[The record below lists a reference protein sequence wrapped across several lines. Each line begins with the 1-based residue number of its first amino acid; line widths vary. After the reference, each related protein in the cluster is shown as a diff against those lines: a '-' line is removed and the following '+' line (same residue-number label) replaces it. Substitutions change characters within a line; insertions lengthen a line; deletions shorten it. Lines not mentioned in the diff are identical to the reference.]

1 MTTIKTKASSR
12 SRWVVLGALAFMM
25 CVSMA
30 LPIYGG
36 SVLGTYMT
44 AELHW
49 ERSTLGLLI
58 AANMA
63 ANGLCAP
70 LVAGLVTKIGVRWC
84 LIVGCIFMG
93 AASIVLATWVTE
105 PWQAAL
111 TFAAIGVAATFASI
125 IPCQTAAAAWFGH
138 RRPFAL
144 SLLYASMGIG
154 GFVFVWLVT
163 WAIQGSTIGY
173 RMGCWVFF
181 GFSALG
187 LLVALIFVRDK
198 PDAEQFEAW
207 EKADSQRYYANDL
220 PSPMAMSGIDLRF
233 RDVLWSPALWVIYF
247 SMFAT
252 TCGSAFVIAHAQAHL
267 RDIGHSPMAAAATI
281 SIISAAMVIGNFGIG
296 SVAQRVGPRHAY
308 FGALVLFAIGLFTL
322 IYANGEVGL
331 YGYAILYGLGFGAA
345 QVGPMVLLSGYWGV
359 QVFPML
365 TALGLLIQTAG
376 AAVSPIVAGVYF
388 DSSGRYQ
395 PVILTIIVMTSIAMV
410 LLRVIGPPK
419 LSSAQEWT
427 QPSPPE
433 RMKHPTQPNA

>member
-1 MTTIKTKASSR
+1 MTTIKTKTNTP

-44 AELHW
+44 AQLHW

-70 LVAGLVTKIGVRWC
+70 FVAALVTKIGVRWC
-84 LIVGCIFMG
+84 LIIGCIFMG
-93 AASIVLATWVTE
+93 AASIALATWVTE
-105 PWQAAL
+105 PWQAAV
-111 TFAAIGVAATFASI
+111 TFGAIGVAATFASI
-125 IPCQTAAAAWFGH
+125 IPCQTAVASWFVH
-138 RRPFAL
+138 RRAFAL
-144 SLLYASMGIG
+144 SLLYAAMGIG

-163 WAIQGSTIGY
+163 WAIQGSATGY

-187 LLVALIFVRDK
+187 LLVTLFLVRDK

-207 EKADSQRYYANDL
+207 ESADSLRHATPHF
-220 PSPMAMSGIDLRF
+220 PSPVEPPSGTGQRV
-233 RDVLWSPALWVIYF
+233 RDVLWSPALWAIYY

-252 TCGSAFVIAHAQAHL
+252 TAGSAFVIAHAQAHL
-267 RDIGHSPMAAAATI
+267 RDIGHSPVLAAATI
-281 SIISAAMVIGNFGIG
+281 SIISAAMVVGNFGIG
-296 SVAQRVGPRHAY
+296 WIAQRIGPRRAY
-308 FGALVLFAIGLFTL
+308 FGALVLFAVGLFTL
-322 IYANGEVGL
+322 TYASGSVGL

-365 TALGLLIQTAG
+365 TALGLLIQTTG
-376 AAVSPIVAGVYF
+376 AAVSPVIAGIYF
-388 DSSGRYQ
+388 DTAGRYQ
-395 PVILTIIVMTSIAMV
+395 PVIITIVIMTVVAMV

-419 LSSAQEWT
+419 SKNAPEWT
-427 QPSPPE
+427 MPSPQE
-433 RMKHPTQPNA
+433 RMKHPS

>member
-1 MTTIKTKASSR
+1 
-12 SRWVVLGALAFMM
+12 MM

-70 LVAGLVTKIGVRWC
+70 LVAALTTKIGVRWC
-84 LIVGCIFMG
+84 LIIGCILMA
-93 AASIVLATWVTE
+93 AASVALATWVTE

-111 TFAAIGVAATFASI
+111 TFGAIGVAATFASI

-144 SLLYASMGIG
+144 SLLYAAMGIG
-154 GFVFVWLVT
+154 GFVFVWLMT
-163 WAIQGSTIGY
+163 WAIQGSAIGY

-181 GFSALG
+181 GFSMLG
-187 LLVALIFVRDK
+187 LLVALVLVRNK
-198 PDAEQFEAW
+198 PDPEQFEAW
-207 EKADSQRYYANDL
+207 EHADSQRQAARQF
-220 PSPMAMSGIDLRF
+220 PPAPAPIEIDLRL
-233 RDVLWSPALWVIYF
+233 RNVLSSPALWAIYF

-267 RDIGHSPMAAAATI
+267 RDIGHSPMLAAATI

-296 SVAQRVGPRHAY
+296 SVAQRLGPRRAY
-308 FGALVLFAIGLFTL
+308 FGALVLFGVGLFTL
-322 IYANGEVGL
+322 IYANGSVGL

-376 AAVSPIVAGVYF
+376 AAVSPILAGIYF
-388 DSSGRYQ
+388 DHTGHYQ
-395 PVILTIIVMTSIAMV
+395 PAILLIVIMTVVAMV
-410 LLRVIGPPK
+410 LLRLIGPPK
-419 LSSAQEWT
+419 SKGVQVSAQPGAT
-427 QPSPPE
+427 TPLE
-433 RMKHPTQPNA
+433 RSSKQNA